1 MQTDDIVDD
10 FSALDQEGREVR
22 LSELVEKG
30 PIVLFFYPKAMT
42 PGCTAE
48 SCHFRDVAADFAD
61 AGAGRVGISA
71 DAVDRQK
78 AFDDKYDL
86 GYPLLSD
93 PKQKIARLF
102 GVKRMGFLPSKRATF
117 VIDTDRRVLGV
128 IHSEL
133 DMNSHAD
140 KALDIIRERAGA

>member
-1 MQTDDIVDD
+1 MQTGDIVDD

-48 SCHFRDVAADFAD
+48 SCHFRDIAADFAA
-61 AGAGRVGISA
+61 AGAQRVGISA
-71 DAVDRQK
+71 DPVERQK

-93 PKQKIARLF
+93 PDRKIARRF

-117 VIDTDRRVLGV
+117 VIDTDRTVLGV
-128 IHSEL
+128 IQSEL

-140 KALDIIRERAGA
+140 KALEIVRSSRSA

>member
-1 MQTDDIVDD
+1 MKTNDIVDD

-71 DAVDRQK
+71 DPVDRQK

-93 PKQKIARLF
+93 PKQQIARLF

-133 DMNSHAD
+133 DMSSHAD
-140 KALDIIRERAGA
+140 KALAIIRKHSRA